1 MPAPYA
7 THRAQ
12 LKAILLAWG
21 MPEDNAETT
30 ADILSWADL
39 HGVDSHGM
47 SMLPGYDRLRR
58 NGRAKMDARPKIVKE
73 TPISALIDGG
83 GGLGHVPA
91 HFAMQVAIDKAKTSG
106 MAIAAVR
113 HSAHFGA
120 TGYYTLMAA
129 KQGLIGMACT
139 SASGIQVAPTFGKE
153 AKLGTDPW
161 SFAAPS
167 GDDKPFLLDM
177 ATTTVAA
184 GRIRNKANE
193 GQECPPGWVLNKD
206 GLPSTD
212 PLEAREKGGF
222 LTSLG
227 GSPENSSYK
236 GYGLAAMVNILA
248 SCLSGS
254 TLVTDPDHTKKP
266 EGMDIGH
273 FFMAISPTLFRE
285 SDEFES
291 DVARFCNDLR
301 STKPVD
307 PAQPVMVAGDP
318 QWNNAAKRMEEGIPV
333 GPGLL
338 GQVRQIAQAS
348 AAPWL
353 LD

>member
-1 MPAPYA
+1 MPAPYER
-7 THRAQ
+7 HRAQ

-21 MPEDNAETT
+21 MPEENAETT
-30 ADILSWADL
+30 ADILGWADL
-39 HGVDSHGM
+39 HGVDSHGI

-58 NGRAKMDARPKIVKE
+58 AGRANMNARPRIIKE
-73 TPISALIDGG
+73 TPVSALVDGDC
-83 GGLGHVPA
+83 GLGHVPA
-91 HFAMQVAIDKAKTSG
+91 RFAMQVAIDKAKQSG
-106 MAIAAVR
+106 IAIAAVR
-113 HSAHFGA
+113 NSAHFGA

-129 KQGLIGMACT
+129 KEGLIGMACT
-139 SASGIQVAPTFGKE
+139 GASGVQVAPTFGKE

-161 SFAAPS
+161 SFAAPTAD
-167 GDDKPFLLDM
+167 GPPFLLDM

-193 GQECPPGWVLNKD
+193 GLPCPPGWVLNKD

-236 GYGLAAMVNILA
+236 GYGLAVMVNILG
-248 SCLSGS
+248 SCLSGAS
-254 TLVTDPDHTKKP
+254 LITDPKKP
-266 EGMDIGH
+266 PGGDVGH
-273 FFMAISPTLFRE
+273 CFIAIDPGLFR
-285 SDEFES
+285 DHGEFTA
-291 DVARFCNDLR
+291 DVSRFCNDLR
-301 STKPVD
+301 ATKPVD
-307 PAQPVMVAGDP
+307 PRQSVMVAGDP
-318 QWNNAAKRMEEGIPV
+318 QWNNAKQRLQEGIPV

-338 GQVRQIAQAS
+338 NQVRQIAQAC

>member
-1 MPAPYA
+1 
-7 THRAQ
+7 
-12 LKAILLAWG
+12 
-21 MPEDNAETT
+21 
-30 ADILSWADL
+30 
-39 HGVDSHGM
+39 
-47 SMLPGYDRLRR
+47 
-58 NGRAKMDARPKIVKE
+58 
-73 TPISALIDGG
+73 
-83 GGLGHVPA
+83 
-91 HFAMQVAIDKAKTSG
+91 
-106 MAIAAVR
+106 
-113 HSAHFGA
+113 
-120 TGYYTLMAA
+120 
-129 KQGLIGMACT
+129 
-139 SASGIQVAPTFGKE
+139 
-153 AKLGTDPW
+153 
-161 SFAAPS
+161 
-167 GDDKPFLLDM
+167 
-177 ATTTVAA
+177 
-184 GRIRNKANE
+184 
-193 GQECPPGWVLNKD
+193 
-206 GLPSTD
+206 
-212 PLEAREKGGF
+212 
-222 LTSLG
+222 
-227 GSPENSSYK
+227 
-236 GYGLAAMVNILA
+236 VNILA

>member
-1 MPAPYA
+1 MPAPYEK
-7 THRAQ
+7 HRAQ
-12 LKAILLAWG
+12 IKAIVLAWG
-21 MPEDNAETT
+21 MPEDNAEAT

-47 SMLPGYDRLRR
+47 SMIPGYDRLRR
-58 NGRAKMDARPKIVKE
+58 LGRAKMDARPRIIKE
-73 TPISALIDGG
+73 TPVSALVDGD

-91 HFAMQVAIDKAKTSG
+91 RFAMQVSIDKAKVSG

-113 HSAHFGA
+113 NSAHFGA

-129 KQGLIGMACT
+129 KAGLIGMACT

-161 SFAAPS
+161 SFAAPAAD
-167 GDDKPFLLDM
+167 GQPFLLDM

-193 GQECPPGWVLNKD
+193 GLPTPDGWVLD
-206 GLPSTD
+206 SEGRPSND
-212 PLEAREKGGF
+212 PLVAREKGGF

-236 GYGLAAMVNILA
+236 GYGLAAMVNILG
-248 SCLSGS
+248 SCLSGAS
-254 TLVTDPDHTKKP
+254 LITDPMHTKKP
-266 EGMDIGH
+266 QGMDIGH
-273 FFMAISPTLFRE
+273 CFIAIDPGLFRE
-285 SDEFES
+285 PEEFTA

-301 STKPVD
+301 ATKPID

-318 QWNNAAKRMEEGIPV
+318 QWKNAEKRMAEGIPV

-338 GQVRQIAQAS
+338 NQVRQIAQAC
-348 AAPWL
+348 AAPWV